1 MKVLLINSSGKE
13 KGSTY
18 TVLEYLSEEL
28 NKRDIETEIFWL
40 GASVDGGCRGC
51 KACSK
56 LGRCAIDRDCV
67 NTLAEKA
74 AECDGFIF
82 GSPVHYAAA
91 SGNLTSALDRAFY
104 SGGRHFAFK
113 PAAAVVAVRRG
124 GSSAALDQIAKYFT
138 INNMPV
144 VPSTYWNM
152 VHSSRPG
159 DAVKD
164 EEGMQTM
171 RNLAQNMAW
180 LLKSIEAGKKA
191 GVEQPVAEKKVRTD
205 FIR

>member
-1 MKVLLINSSGKE
+1 MKVLLVNSSGKE

-18 TVLEYLSEEL
+18 TVLMYLSEEL
-28 NKRDIETEIFWL
+28 NKRDIETEILWL
-40 GASVDGGCRGC
+40 GSSVDGGCRGC
-51 KACSK
+51 KVCGK
-56 LGRCAIDRDCV
+56 LGKCAFDKDIV
-67 NTLAEKA
+67 NTLSEKA
-74 AECDGFIF
+74 SECDGFIF

-91 SGNLTSALDRAFY
+91 SGNLTCALDRAFY
-104 SGGRHFAFK
+104 SAGRHFAFK

-124 GSSAALDQIAKYFT
+124 GSSAALDQINKYFT

-144 VPSTYWNM
+144 VSSTYWNM
-152 VHSSRPG
+152 VHSSKPG

-191 GVEQPVAEKKVRTD
+191 GVEQPVAEKFVRTD
-205 FIR
+205 FVR

>member
-1 MKVLLINSSGKE
+1 MKVLLVNSSGKE

-40 GASVDGGCRGC
+40 GAAVDGGCRGC

-56 LGRCAIDRDCV
+56 LGRCAFDKDSV
-67 NTLAEKA
+67 NTLAQKA
-74 AECDGFIF
+74 AEADGFIF

-91 SGNLTSALDRAFY
+91 SGNLTAALDRAFY
-104 SGGRHFAFK
+104 SGGRNFAFK
-113 PAAAVVAVRRG
+113 PAAAIVAVRRG
-124 GSSAALDQIAKYFT
+124 GSSAALDQICKYFT

-144 VPSTYWNM
+144 VSSTYWNM
-152 VHSSRPG
+152 VHSSKPG

-180 LLKSIEAGKKA
+180 LLKSIKAGKLN

>member
-28 NKRDIETEIFWL
+28 NKRGIETEIFWL
-40 GASVDGGCRGC
+40 GSSVDGGCRGC

-56 LGRCAIDRDCV
+56 LGKCAFDKDSV
-67 NTLAEKA
+67 NTLSEKA

-91 SGNLTSALDRAFY
+91 SGNLTAALDRAFY
-104 SGGRHFAFK
+104 SGGRNFAFK
-113 PAAAVVAVRRG
+113 PAAAVAVLRRG
-124 GSSAALDQIAKYFT
+124 GSSAALDQISKYFT
-138 INNMPV
+138 INNMPI

-152 VHSSRPG
+152 VHSSKPG